1 MTHLRASAPGRI
13 CLFGEHQDFLGLPV
27 VAAAINLRI
36 SIEGTPRSDA
46 VLRLDMP
53 DIHRSDEMDLSR
65 PIVYTKKRDYL
76 RSCINVL
83 RRKGWDISQGWD
95 CTMTS
100 AIPINA
106 GVSSSSAM
114 IVAWLKFLIE
124 GSSARIEYSPDDLA
138 RLAHEAEVLE
148 FGEPG
153 GMMDHFAAALGKVI
167 YVDCRP
173 PFKAEYLPLEL
184 YGFVLGD
191 SLEKKQTL
199 GVLGGSKGD
208 VLEGIR
214 MLGESYPGF
223 DLHKTPAAEVLPLV
237 DRLPERIARKV
248 RANLVNRD
256 LTVQAMEM
264 FKTGIVH
271 ERLGDLLTRHHE
283 QLRDG
288 IGVSTPKIDRML
300 DAALEAGALG
310 GKINGSG
317 GGGCMFAYAPG
328 IEDAVAEALESAGGK
343 AYRVRVDSGATAR
356 RPRSGTARLLSPPS
370 LRAPTPPIQPSWS
383 PPGSWRATPWRA
395 ACAWRRSSR
404 PAWPRAR
411 AW

>member
-1 MTHLRASAPGRI
+1 MTRLMASAPGRI

-27 VAAAINLRI
+27 VAAAIDLRI
-36 SIEGTPRSDA
+36 SIKGTPRSDSL
-46 VLRLDMP
+46 LRLDMP
-53 DIHRSDEMDLSR
+53 DIWKHDQIDLAQ
-65 PIVYTKKRDYL
+65 PIVYTRKRDYL

-83 RRKGWDISQGWD
+83 RRKGRDLSQGWN

-100 AIPINA
+100 RIPINA

-124 GSSARIEYSPDDLA
+124 GSSARIEYTPDDLA

-184 YGFVLGD
+184 DGFVLGD

-199 GVLGGSKGD
+199 GVLGDSKGD
-208 VLEGIR
+208 VLEGLR
-214 MLGESYPGF
+214 MLGESYSGF
-223 DLHKTPAAEVLPLV
+223 DLHETPASEVRPLV
-237 DRLPERIARKV
+237 DRLPGRIRRKV

-256 LTVQAMEM
+256 LTIKAMEM
-264 FKTGIVH
+264 FKTGVEPH
-271 ERLGDLLTRHHE
+271 TLGRLLTLHHE

-300 DAALEAGALG
+300 EAALGAGALG

-328 IEDAVAEALESAGGK
+328 NEDAVAEAIESAGGK
-343 AYRVRVDSGATAR
+343 VHRIKVDGGANAER
-356 RPRSGTARLLSPPS
+356 GTLNE
-370 LRAPTPPIQPSWS
+370 
-383 PPGSWRATPWRA
+383 
-395 ACAWRRSSR
+395 
-404 PAWPRAR
+404 
-411 AW
+411 

>member
-1 MTHLRASAPGRI
+1 MDRRLEQLVVSAPGRI

-27 VAAAINLRI
+27 VAAAIDLRI
-36 SIEGTPRSDA
+36 SIEGTPRSDSL
-46 VLRLDMP
+46 LRLDMP
-53 DIHRSDEMDLSR
+53 DIWKHDQIDLAQ
-65 PIVYTKKRDYL
+65 PIVYTRKRDYL

-83 RRKGWDISQGWD
+83 RRKGWDLSQGWD

-100 AIPINA
+100 KIPINA

-124 GSSARIEYSPDDLA
+124 GSGARIECSPDDLA

-153 GMMDHFAAALGKVI
+153 GMMDHFAAALGNVI

-184 YGFVLGD
+184 EGFVLGD

-199 GVLGGSKGD
+199 GVLGDSKGD

-214 MLGESYPGF
+214 MLGEWYPGF
-223 DLHKTPAAEVLPLV
+223 DLHKTPASEVQPLV
-237 DRLPERIARKV
+237 DRLPDRIQRKV
-248 RANLVNRD
+248 RANLINRD

-264 FKTGIVH
+264 FKTARLSSPQAGIDSD
-271 ERLGDLLTRHHE
+271 ELGDLLTRHHE

-288 IGVSTPKIDRML
+288 IGVSTAKIDRML
-300 DAALEAGALG
+300 EAALETGALG

-328 IEDAVAEALESAGGK
+328 KEDAVAEAIESAGGK
-343 AYRVRVDSGATAR
+343 AHRIKVDAGANAER
-356 RPRSGTARLLSPPS
+356 GTLNE
-370 LRAPTPPIQPSWS
+370 
-383 PPGSWRATPWRA
+383 
-395 ACAWRRSSR
+395 
-404 PAWPRAR
+404 
-411 AW
+411 

>member
-1 MTHLRASAPGRI
+1 MTQLTASAPGRI

-36 SIEGTPRSDA
+36 SIEGSPRSDS
-46 VLRLDMP
+46 LLKLHMP
-53 DIHRSDEMDLSR
+53 NIWKHDQIDLSQ
-65 PIVYTKKRDYL
+65 PIIYTRKRDYL

-83 RRKGWDISQGWD
+83 RRKGWDLSQGWD

-100 AIPINA
+100 TIPINA

-124 GSSARIEYSPDDLA
+124 SSAIRNPQSEIPNAFDLA

-184 YGFVLGD
+184 DGFVLGD

-199 GVLGGSKGD
+199 GVLGDSKGD
-208 VLEGIR
+208 VIEGIR
-214 MLGESYPGF
+214 MLGQRYPGF
-223 DLHKTPAAEVLPLV
+223 DLHKTPASEVLPLV
-237 DRLPERIARKV
+237 DRLPERIGRKV

-264 FKTGIVH
+264 FKTARLSSPQAGIDAD
-271 ERLGDLLTRHHE
+271 ELGDLLTRHHE

-288 IGVSTPKIDRML
+288 IGVSTVKIDRML
-300 DAALEAGALG
+300 EAALEAGALG

-317 GGGCMFAYAPG
+317 GGGCMFAYARG
-328 IEDAVAEALESAGGK
+328 REDAVMQAIESAGGK
-343 AYRVRVDSGATAR
+343 AYRITIDSGAR
-356 RPRSGTARLLSPPS
+356 VE
-370 LRAPTPPIQPSWS
+370 Q
-383 PPGSWRATPWRA
+383 
-395 ACAWRRSSR
+395 
-404 PAWPRAR
+404 
-411 AW
+411 

>member
-1 MTHLRASAPGRI
+1 MDRRLERLRTSAPGRI

-27 VAAAINLRI
+27 IAAAINLRI
-36 SIEGTPRSDA
+36 SIEGTPRSDS
-46 VLRLDMP
+46 LIKLHLP
-53 DIHRSDEMDLSR
+53 DIWKHDTIDLSQ
-65 PIVYTKKRDYL
+65 PVVYTRKRDYL

-95 CTMTS
+95 CTVRST
-100 AIPINA
+100 IPINA

-114 IVAWLKFLIE
+114 IVAWLKFLME
-124 GSSARIEYSPDDLA
+124 SSITRKSCSPDDLA

-153 GMMDHFAAALGKVI
+153 GMMDHFAAALGNII

-184 YGFVLGD
+184 EGFVLGD

-199 GVLGGSKGD
+199 GVLGDSKGD
-208 VLEGIR
+208 VQEGLR
-214 MLGESYPGF
+214 MLAEQHPGF
-223 DLHKTPAAEVLPLV
+223 DLHNTPASEVLPLV
-237 DRLPERIARKV
+237 DRLPERMARKV

-264 FKTGIVH
+264 FKTGIQP
-271 ERLGDLLTRHHE
+271 EKLGDLLTRHHE

-300 DAALEAGALG
+300 EAALEAGALG

-328 IEDAVAEALESAGGK
+328 REDAVAQALESAGGK
-343 AYRVRVDSGATAR
+343 ARKLRIDSGATAER
-356 RPRSGTARLLSPPS
+356 RTRNE
-370 LRAPTPPIQPSWS
+370 
-383 PPGSWRATPWRA
+383 
-395 ACAWRRSSR
+395 
-404 PAWPRAR
+404 
-411 AW
+411 